1 MNNNHIEHAAQ
12 IYTTRG
18 AVSADQ
24 LKDLNASTKRVIDT
38 AVKESPKTCP
48 LRKGAACVD
57 GRCAL
62 YVSGQCAVVPVV
74 QHVISTQGKTCP
86 LSGLKCDAHC
96 TAFNGKG
103 CAFAAGG
110 IP

>member
-1 MNNNHIEHAAQ
+1 MSRGHIEHAAQ

-24 LKDLNASTKRVIDT
+24 LKDLNASTKRVLDT
-38 AVKESPKTCP
+38 SVKDAPKTCP
-48 LRKGAACVD
+48 LRKGAACVA

-62 YVSGQCAVVPVV
+62 YINERCAVVPIV
-74 QHVISTQGKTCP
+74 QHVTSTRGKMCP
-86 LSGLKCDAHC
+86 LSGLNCGDHC
-96 TAFNGKG
+96 AAYRGG
-103 CAFAAGG
+103 CSFASGG

>member
-1 MNNNHIEHAAQ
+1 MSGGHIEHAAQ

-24 LKDLNASTKRVIDT
+24 LKDLNASTKRVLDT
-38 AVKESPKTCP
+38 SVKDAPKTCP
-48 LRKGAACVD
+48 LRKGGACVA

-62 YVSGQCAVVPVV
+62 YINERCAVVPII
-74 QHVISTQGKTCP
+74 QNAISTRGKMCP
-86 LSGLKCDAHC
+86 LSGLNCGDHC
-96 TAFNGKG
+96 AAYRGG
-103 CAFAAGG
+103 CSFASGG

>member
-18 AVSADQ
+18 PVSADQ

-48 LRKGAACVD
+48 LRKGAACVA

-62 YVSGQCAVVPVV
+62 YVSGQCVIVPVV
-74 QHVISTQGKTCP
+74 QHVTSTRGKMCP
-86 LSGLKCDAHC
+86 MSGLNCGDHC
-96 TAFNGKG
+96 AAYRGG
-103 CAFAAGG
+103 CAFASGG

>member
-1 MNNNHIEHAAQ
+1 MIRGHIEHAAQ

-24 LKDLNASTKRVIDT
+24 LKDLNASAKRVIDT
-38 AVKESPKTCP
+38 SVKDAPKTCP
-48 LRKGAACVD
+48 LRKGAACVA

-62 YVSGQCAVVPVV
+62 YINERCAVVPIV
-74 QHVISTQGKTCP
+74 QHVTSTRGKMCP
-86 LSGLKCDAHC
+86 LSGLNCGDHC
-96 TAFNGKG
+96 AAYRGG
-103 CAFAAGG
+103 CSFASGG